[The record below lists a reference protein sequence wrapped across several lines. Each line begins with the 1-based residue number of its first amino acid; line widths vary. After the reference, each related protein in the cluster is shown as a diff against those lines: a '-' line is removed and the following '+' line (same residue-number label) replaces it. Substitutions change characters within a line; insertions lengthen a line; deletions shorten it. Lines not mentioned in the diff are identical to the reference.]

1 MSFLNQLKVSQAIA
15 IIAFIPITLVVILGL
30 LLAKNLSN
38 QVVNSRAAFEVV
50 LLSNI
55 LDEVAHH
62 HAVERGLTAGYLG
75 SQGQTGMTALQQ
87 QRQRADNAE
96 QKLRNLDY
104 AQFKEI
110 SSHRL
115 TKLINPVLQQLQQK
129 PTIRQDVDARR
140 STTSFAY
147 YSEVNR
153 LSLTAIESLITKASN
168 KTIAKA
174 LGARISLLWMK
185 ERAGQYRG
193 ALNGIFKQGITSL
206 RQQQQVI
213 DYIRSEG
220 HWKARFEHVA
230 TDTQDKQLSSLTTTP
245 VWKEVEV
252 ITQRFMQQDDLSQ
265 VSGPNNWFALA
276 TERIKLLKGL
286 ADNIGQNIQTN
297 AEQQQTQSQFYLGAL
312 LVGLVLVLLPTL
324 LLTRLIIMSIVER
337 VHRIR
342 DSLSEVANRDL
353 SQRIDSEANDEIG
366 NIIYAIN
373 EHLEH
378 LSSSFNVL
386 NDMAVDSRT
395 SVEALSAYAH
405 QSLVESTEQLER
417 NDEIAATIEEF
428 SQTSEAISKDM
439 SFVAQETESMR
450 NRSVEGSQDM
460 NAILNAIQQL
470 SGEVTKSYQAV
481 ETFTTQTDAINSI
494 LQTIQ
499 AIAEQTNLLALNAA
513 IEAARAGEHGRGFAV
528 VADEVRSLA
537 SRTQESTEEIRIMI
551 DALTQSSHK
560 ALQSMSECAK
570 VAETTDNAAARN
582 IATAQS
588 LFDSIGNINET
599 IERVAGISKE
609 QLHAINSINS
619 NLHMVTDRSH
629 HIVQAMQATEV
640 SIDETR
646 EHADRTLNELHSYR
660 V

>member
-96 QKLRNLDY
+96 QRLRNLDY

-129 PTIRQDVDARR
+129 PIIRQDVDARR

-193 ALNGIFKQGITSL
+193 ALNGIFKQGITNL

>member
-75 SQGQTGMTALQQ
+75 SQGQTGMAALQQ

-96 QKLRNLDY
+96 QRLRNLDY

-129 PTIRQDVDARR
+129 PIIRQDVDAQR